1 MASRISTATEPR
13 YLRYREICNLYCVGR
28 NKARNMCE
36 AAGAVSKVG
45 KVVLIDRNKLDD
57 YIKSL
62 AVNPGNAQEDR

>member
-28 NKARNMCE
+28 TKARNMCE

-45 KVVLIDRNKLDD
+45 KVVLIDRNKLDA
-57 YIKSL
+57 YIASL
-62 AVNPGNAQEDR
+62 TVNSQEEE